1 VGTTRTRPAARP
13 RRPEPAR
20 PTAAAPPGALPS
32 LVTGLV
38 TLGLYLAL
46 APSVAGDKDS
56 SEFTLV
62 LARLG
67 SAHPTGYPLYTLL
80 GHAFVTLL
88 HAAGV
93 GWDRAANAWSAVGG
107 AVAMGLL
114 HALAARLLAR
124 EGVPARPA
132 AVIALLPVAAFVL
145 NPLVTI
151 ETTLAEVN
159 AFHLAWV
166 AGAMLAL
173 LAHIDSLRGA
183 GATGDSRRVAAA
195 GDPRR
200 FAVTG
205 LIAGLG
211 LAHHATSVFVIGPAG
226 IALLVQAARA
236 RRLDGRV
243 LAAAALGVAV
253 PLTAYAWIAWRAF
266 HPGMPQWSALD
277 PTWLGV
283 WRHITGFEY
292 RVYLGHWAP
301 STVQRAAMTKY
312 LWPWFAAFAAAALVW
327 AWRGRGTPG
336 PVRAAWVAI
345 IAIATIYGFRYG
357 VPDPSSYFLPPFMLA
372 CAAAPAAF
380 ARWAARP
387 ALRPAAALLALGL
400 LVQDAWWFHIGR
412 ERGGAYLT
420 FERRIHAMWVAVPF
434 DSGFVLW
441 SSDMVHRLHKYQW
454 LDGEKPHLEAI
465 NPLTLTFD
473 APRAEF
479 VRRHGFDPADRGR
492 IDARLSAA
500 QPGDMDAFSRVV
512 ADEVVAEVNAGTPLP
527 VVRFMPE
534 VPQMTLL
541 DKPGADS
548 TRAGHVRPDTSR
560 VRPTGAAPSH

>member
-1 VGTTRTRPAARP
+1 M
-13 RRPEPAR
+13 
-20 PTAAAPPGALPS
+20 AAAPPGVLPS
-32 LVTGLV
+32 LITGLV
-38 TLGLYLAL
+38 ALGLYLAL
-46 APSVAGDKDS
+46 APAVAGDKDS

-67 SAHPTGYPLYTLL
+67 CAHPTGYPLYTLL

-124 EGVPARPA
+124 EGVAARPA
-132 AVIALLPVAAFVL
+132 AAIALLPVAAFAL

-166 AGAMLAL
+166 LGAMLLL
-173 LAHIDSLRGA
+173 LAGMDARRGSDAA
-183 GATGDSRRVAAA
+183 GAARRRPVA

-200 FAVTG
+200 FAVAG
-205 LIAGLG
+205 LVAGLG
-211 LAHHATSVFVIGPAG
+211 LAHHATSVLVIVPAG
-226 IALLVQAARA
+226 LALRVQAARA
-236 RRLDGRV
+236 RRLAAAT
-243 LAAAALGVAV
+243 LAAAALGAAL
-253 PLTAYAWIAWRAF
+253 PLTSYAWIAWRAF
-266 HPGMPQWSALD
+266 HPGMPQWAALD
-277 PTWLGV
+277 ASWLGV

-292 RVYLGHWAP
+292 RAYLGHWAP
-301 STVQRAAMTKY
+301 SAVQRAAMAKY
-312 LWPWFAAFAAAALVW
+312 LWPWFAGFAAGALLW
-327 AWRGRGTPG
+327 AWRGRGAPG

-345 IAIATIYGFRYG
+345 IAIATCYGFSYG
-357 VPDPSSYFLPPFMLA
+357 VPDPSSYFLPPFLLA

-380 ARWAARP
+380 APWAGKP
-387 ALRPAAALLALGL
+387 ALRPAAALLALAL
-400 LVQDAWWFHIGR
+400 LAQDAWWFHIGR
-412 ERGGAYLT
+412 ERETAYLA

-434 DSGFVLW
+434 DSGFVFW

-454 LDGEKPHLEAI
+454 LDGEKPRIEAI

-473 APRAEF
+473 APRAAF
-479 VRRHGFDPADRGR
+479 IHRHGFDPADRGR
-492 IDARLSAA
+492 LDARLSAA
-500 QPGDMDAFSRVV
+500 HPSSIDAFSQVV
-512 ADEVVAEVNAGTPLP
+512 SEEVVTEVNAGTRLP

-548 TRAGHVRPDTSR
+548 TRGHPA
-560 VRPTGAAPSH
+560 GAAPPR